1 MDKEAENMDKIS
13 SSPAFSI
20 NSKTVENTVKTLRSS
35 EKKKWKRCFSGWQ
48 RKKIQVAPLED
59 LDQEEMSSSS
69 THCSCAVAGKIS
81 SSPAFSRNSETAE
94 NTNIP
99 VSGTSDQ
106 TSEDLDD
113 LMHCDDMFDDK
124 EITCP
129 SIHPII
135 SEESISTCSSSW
147 SSMSIDNIST
157 SSASCVSSSSTISI
171 TAITEA
177 GKMLVSYVIDEAVKA
192 LQSTD
197 AAKTLQ
203 STEAVKTPQSTEAV
217 KTPQS
222 TEALMMSQS
231 TEALLTQQ
239 STEVVNTLQSTE
251 AVKTPQCTEAVKTL
265 QSSEAVK
272 TPQSTEAVKTPQST
286 EALMMSQSTEAL
298 LTQQSTEVVN
308 TLQSTEAVKTPQCS
322 EALKTLQSSEA
333 VKTLQSTEKKKWKR
347 CFSGWQR
354 KNNKVA
360 PHEDLDQ
367 EDVSNS
373 LTLQS
378 INQDKE
384 TFSQTSVDSS
394 RPVAE
399 TKAKKSNCFLRFFHN
414 IFSKNEKKMKKE
426 EEKKTKQP
434 PFWKWQ
440 LCRSCLD
447 M

>member
-1 MDKEAENMDKIS
+1 MSEQRLISDSRNMDKEAEDMD
-13 SSPAFSI
+13 
-20 NSKTVENTVKTLRSS
+20 
-35 EKKKWKRCFSGWQ
+35 
-48 RKKIQVAPLED
+48 
-59 LDQEEMSSSS
+59 
-69 THCSCAVAGKIS
+69 KIS

-106 TSEDLDD
+106 TAEDLDD
-113 LMHCDDMFDDK
+113 LMHCDEILDDK

-129 SIHPII
+129 SIDPIM
-135 SEESISTCSSSW
+135 SQESILTCSSSW
-147 SSMSIDNIST
+147 SSVSIDNIST
-157 SSASCVSSSSTISI
+157 GSASCVSSSSTITIS
-171 TAITEA
+171 AITEA

-222 TEALMMSQS
+222 T
-231 TEALLTQQ
+231 
-239 STEVVNTLQSTE
+239 
-251 AVKTPQCTEAVKTL
+251 
-265 QSSEAVK
+265 EAVK

-354 KNNKVA
+354 KSNKVA

-373 LTLQS
+373 LTLRA
-378 INQDKE
+378 INSGDQDDE